1 MLRNSYFEAYKRAKK
16 KKTEYEKVIL
26 NNDGNHILSLERPLS
41 TICIKKLPKK
51 DFPIFVNDL
60 LCNKETGH
68 LLYPLTFSKQVHLY
82 LKQHGYAYRITTFNK
97 NKNFIEMMK
106 NLKKKREKELEDN
119 SQSKIITSQ
128 KLSNFKKKEE
138 IEEMKVNVNSF
149 KSSKSSLIKTM
160 KSKNRKFYK
169 SQPLIDRKL
178 RKLYYH
184 SVNEIRLRGFEKA
197 FEVCN
202 NRSMTKKDFNL
213 PDITVDGSNVYSRLY
228 NNIFVKYKTR
238 NFNNKPKLVESQYK
252 ILKKQINSP
261 ISNNASRLNSSLFQP
276 SKSEIEKKGPFF
288 FISNINKN
296 LDGKEFTKKVT
307 PRMYK
312 RCLSAFSGGPKL
324 SFSKTSY
331 RYNIYKY
338 YNEINRMK
346 ENNKP
351 KKRYINYHAKLTSK
365 NCFLKMIP
373 DSNIKKES
381 HSLDSEKINDLIL
394 VNSNSR
400 SELIN
405 IKRFRDS
412 NYNTNLHRAVLNNNT
427 KLVDYFIKK
436 NIDVNKKNKNGDT
449 PLHLAFKIGNYDIIQ
464 LLLEHDASI
473 KIKNKKGVTPYD
485 IANKN
490 MRLTFNLSEIY
501 NNPDEH

>member
-1 MLRNSYFEAYKRAKK
+1 
-16 KKTEYEKVIL
+16 
-26 NNDGNHILSLERPLS
+26 
-41 TICIKKLPKK
+41 
-51 DFPIFVNDL
+51 
-60 LCNKETGH
+60 
-68 LLYPLTFSKQVHLY
+68 
-82 LKQHGYAYRITTFNK
+82 
-97 NKNFIEMMK
+97 
-106 NLKKKREKELEDN
+106 
-119 SQSKIITSQ
+119 
-128 KLSNFKKKEE
+128 
-138 IEEMKVNVNSF
+138 
-149 KSSKSSLIKTM
+149 
-160 KSKNRKFYK
+160 
-169 SQPLIDRKL
+169 
-178 RKLYYH
+178 
-184 SVNEIRLRGFEKA
+184 
-197 FEVCN
+197 
-202 NRSMTKKDFNL
+202 
-213 PDITVDGSNVYSRLY
+213 
-228 NNIFVKYKTR
+228 
-238 NFNNKPKLVESQYK
+238 
-252 ILKKQINSP
+252 
-261 ISNNASRLNSSLFQP
+261 
-276 SKSEIEKKGPFF
+276 
-288 FISNINKN
+288 
-296 LDGKEFTKKVT
+296 
-307 PRMYK
+307 
-312 RCLSAFSGGPKL
+312 
-324 SFSKTSY
+324 
-331 RYNIYKY
+331 
-338 YNEINRMK
+338 MK